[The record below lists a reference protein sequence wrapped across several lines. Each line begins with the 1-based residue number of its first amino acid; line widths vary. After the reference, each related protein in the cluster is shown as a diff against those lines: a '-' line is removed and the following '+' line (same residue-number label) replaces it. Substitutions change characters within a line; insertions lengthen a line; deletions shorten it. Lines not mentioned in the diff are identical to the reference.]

1 MLRGLEVKKVKIF
14 IIITVLIFI
23 VIFIKAYDGNNKY
36 DEVFIEGNENIRRD
50 IFTAEQ
56 LKWIDAHKDT
66 IFKVGLAKDY
76 VPIEY
81 LNENGDLKGL
91 GTEVLRKVHEF
102 TGLKFK
108 LYENIQNETW
118 DDMLNNIYTKKIDIL
133 PTVSFTKKRAE
144 NIIFSK
150 PYIETTL
157 VILGHKD
164 NSKVAN
170 NLKILRDET
179 FVAAKGYWTVDNL
192 LMENSNSKI
201 TLVKNAKEAIK
212 YIDEKKADYTICE
225 IPVYTYY
232 TEQNIYRNIKI
243 IGEIKNK
250 NPIMVG
256 VREGLEPLCDIIN
269 ETIENINQDELYEK
283 ALVIPKTNYKEKK
296 LTIIVIVLISLLSI
310 VVYYLY
316 NTFIQLLKAKKDV
329 EKANKEITKFMT
341 NISHDL
347 RTPITV
353 ILGYTQA
360 IIDGHV
366 KQQKDKDK
374 YIERIYKRTKYLNE
388 LIEDFFL
395 VARLEDNKITLL
407 KEEVDINKLINNM
420 ALDMEL
426 NFKKKNINVFIDL
439 DSNIN
444 QPKEVDRL
452 KMYRAIENLINN
464 AIKYSKQN
472 GTIKIGTNLLEN
484 GQVKIFIEDNGI
496 GIQKEDIPYL
506 FERYYKGKNKG
517 VNKESF
523 GLGLYITKEIINK
536 HNGQIW
542 VKSELNKGS
551 IFYIKI

>member
-1 MLRGLEVKKVKIF
+1 MKKVRIF
-14 IIITVLIFI
+14 ILMIILIIIIISII
-23 VIFIKAYDGNNKY
+23 VFCQPKKY
-36 DEVFIEGNENIRRD
+36 EEVYIEGNENIRRD

-56 LKWIDAHKDT
+56 LKWIDANKDT
-66 IFKVGLAKDY
+66 VFKVGLAKDY

-81 LNENGDLKGL
+81 LDEDGHLKGL

-118 DDMLNNIYTKKIDIL
+118 DDMLNNIYTKKVDIL

-256 VREGLEPLCDIIN
+256 VRKGLEPLCDIIN

-420 ALDMEL
+420 VLDMEL
-426 NFKKKNINVFIDL
+426 NFKKKNINVFINL

-472 GTIKIGTNLLEN
+472 GTIKIGTNLLDN